1 MTWSTDSA
9 ALQPLLQYATDIR
22 WSTDARMALSGFGP
36 PTVRSRRRP
45 TPQSHHD
52 LEEGSPRRSMPRSI
66 TLQFRNVPTGLALK
80 LSEFY
85 RAHRSTAFSMV
96 LDSEA
101 GRNVQVIVA
110 NPPAITLGNG
120 RASVTLELQE
130 TLTSRQ
136 TQG

>member
-1 MTWSTDSA
+1 
-9 ALQPLLQYATDIR
+9 
-22 WSTDARMALSGFGP
+22 
-36 PTVRSRRRP
+36 
-45 TPQSHHD
+45 
-52 LEEGSPRRSMPRSI
+52 MPRSI